1 MSDKPADQPNLIA
14 NTVADTRKKKSDD
27 ITYPVSKKLNINFSA
42 YEDRLLVKA
51 ERLGIDDV
59 TLLITRRMTILVL
72 QQVLSR
78 LPELSGLDKTPA
90 AYWQEVLQMSHQ
102 GAMEAKTRADK
113 AEAEQKPA
121 NVDVDQAAANAVPA
135 SDAKTK
141 AADVP
146 GIPGI
151 YLATELTVQV
161 SNERLTLAFRGL
173 QMPDA
178 MTKASQ
184 HVPVLA
190 IPLSL
195 DNVHQLI
202 ELFIT
207 KAREANWHLPVDLPW
222 LESPKVSS
230 APADGSFR
238 TH

>member
-1 MSDKPADQPNLIA
+1 MSDKPADVN
-14 NTVADTRKKKSDD
+14 
-27 ITYPVSKKLNINFSA
+27 YPVSNKVNINFSA

-51 ERLGIDDV
+51 ERMGIDDV
-59 TLLITRRMTILVL
+59 TMLMTRRMTMLVL

-90 AYWQEVLQMSHQ
+90 AFWQEVLQMSHQ

-113 AEAEQKPA
+113 AE
-121 NVDVDQAAANAVPA
+121 
-135 SDAKTK
+135 SDAGK
-141 AADVP
+141 AAQPATPPEDAKATEAQP
-146 GIPGI
+146 SPDI

-161 SNERLTLAFRGL
+161 SGERLTLAFRGL
-173 QMPDA
+173 QMPEA

-184 HVPVLA
+184 HLPILA

-207 KAREANWHLPVDLPW
+207 KAQEANWHLPVDLPW
-222 LESPKVSS
+222 LESPKVAS